1 MYPPSS
7 RSQAGG
13 KAAGVEW
20 AAKGSPVL
28 SPGGPHHRAGEEAR
42 GSTWH
47 LLKTLPRPSV
57 LPPTPSVASME
68 RGERGEGW
76 QRGREWTPGSCNSAS
91 FGEEG
96 GSQVPVLRLESD
108 MENLP
113 RASQEL
119 VGRL

>member
-13 KAAGVEW
+13 QAAGVEW

-57 LPPTPSVASME
+57 LPPTPRVASMG
-68 RGERGEGW
+68 RGERAGKEAGYGHQAVTVPPLGRREGVKC
-76 QRGREWTPGSCNSAS
+76 QCSG
-91 FGEEG
+91 
-96 GSQVPVLRLESD
+96 
-108 MENLP
+108 
-113 RASQEL
+113 
-119 VGRL
+119 